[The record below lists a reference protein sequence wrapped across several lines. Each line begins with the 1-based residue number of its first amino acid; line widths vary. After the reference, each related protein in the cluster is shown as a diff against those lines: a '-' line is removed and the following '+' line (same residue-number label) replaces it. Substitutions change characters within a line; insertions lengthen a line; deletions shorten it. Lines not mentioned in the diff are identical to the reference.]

1 MERKNLFLCLL
12 LVVSMLLLAAC
23 GNEGVDVP
31 VDLEL
36 QIEKDLLGEED
47 EEVGIIDYVKIE
59 KSEDKIDISEDKTG
73 EVIPTY
79 NVVRVV
85 DGDTIIISLNG
96 KNERVRLIGI
106 DTPESVHP
114 DASKNVAEGE
124 LASNFTK
131 KLLEGRSVA
140 LELDVQ
146 ERDHYGRILAYIYID
161 DIMVNKLL
169 LEKGMANV
177 ATYPPNVKY
186 VDDFLDLER
195 VAREQKIGFWAE
207 ELQEQTNRD
216 TSQPVSVPTEDKLVG
231 STKSDKYHRASCQ
244 HAKQIKASNLIS
256 FNNNSDA
263 ESKGYTACKACH

>member
-36 QIEKDLLGEED
+36 QIEKGLLEEED

-73 EVIPTY
+73 EIIPTY

-131 KLLEGRSVA
+131 KLLEGKSVA

-207 ELQEQTNRD
+207 ELQEQTNRE

-256 FNNNSDA
+256 FNSNSDA